1 MGRINHNELD
11 RLERRAF
18 HLTILASVFVMVLAG
33 GVALL
38 MYPLVFVHPDEANK
52 WPLRFAFFGFCI
64 LTLLFVAY
72 LLDRHRMVRNLKQQ
86 LVEELD
92 RNLELRFQA
101 HADILHTL
109 PDLSHFQDQ
118 LAMAYRRASNMQRPL
133 TLLAVKVKVSVSLAD
148 EKEKV
153 GVLGEAAKAISNQ
166 LRTTDSL
173 YSLAE
178 GLFGLV
184 MPDTDLANAKRFAM
198 QLEGTLKSVGS
209 PNRFSFEITTRNYPE
224 HVSSA
229 HEFEEVVSSL
239 LPEKSPWAE
248 VLTSR

>member
-1 MGRINHNELD
+1 MTRINHVELD

-18 HLTILASVFVMVLAG
+18 HLTILASVFVLVLAG

-38 MYPLVFVHPDEANK
+38 MYPLVFNPLDESNK
-52 WPLRFAFFGFCI
+52 WTLRFAFIGFCV
-64 LTLLFVAY
+64 LTVLFVAY
-72 LLDRHRMVRNLKQQ
+72 LLDRHRMVRRLKQH

-101 HADILHTL
+101 NADMLHTL
-109 PDLSHFQDQ
+109 PDMSHFQDQ
-118 LAMAYRRASNMQRPL
+118 LAMEYRRASNMQRPL
-133 TLLAVKVKVSVSLAD
+133 TFLAVKVKVSVSLSD
-148 EKEKV
+148 EKGKT

-166 LRTTDSL
+166 LRHNDSL
-173 YSLAE
+173 YSLSE

-184 MPDTDLANAKRFAM
+184 LPDTDLSNAKRLSL
-198 QLEGTLKSVGS
+198 QLNQTLQAVGS
-209 PNRFSFEITTRNYPE
+209 PNRFSFEIITRNYPE

-248 VLTSR
+248 VTTSR